1 MESEGSENIKV
12 GVRIRPLNERELA
25 NGGVK
30 KWRAE
35 ALSAV
40 KEIDGEATFVFDR
53 VYDEDASTID
63 VYREQGHIVIQ
74 KFMQGFHGCIFCY
87 GQTGSGKTHTMY
99 GDRKK
104 NPGIVP
110 ISVDQ
115 IFANIEES
123 KGTDFLLRCC
133 YVEIYNESVN
143 DLLNPEKL
151 NLNIMEDKKNG
162 VKIKDVTENICTSFS
177 QVASLLQIGEKHKN
191 VASTNFNQRSSR
203 SHSM

>member
-1 MESEGSENIKV
+1 MEEKSTENIKV
-12 GVRIRPLNERELA
+12 GVRIRPLNERELS

-30 KWRAE
+30 KWQIE
-35 ALSAV
+35 NSNTI
-40 KEIDGEATFVFDR
+40 KEVDGETKFVFDR
-53 VYDEDASTID
+53 VYDENTSSTEI
-63 VYREQGHIVIQ
+63 YSEQGHIVIQ

-104 NPGIVP
+104 FPGIVP

-115 IFANIEES
+115 IFAHIEES
-123 KGTDFLLRCC
+123 KGSDFLLRCS

-151 NLNIMEDKKNG
+151 NLNIVEDKKNG
-162 VKIKDVTENICTSFS
+162 VKIRDVTENICTSYS